1 MIADH
6 AFVTDVG
13 AVREVNQDSILC
25 RCDRNN
31 GIFVVADGM
40 GGHSKGEIASAE
52 LVHALENWSR
62 TCREKTIETLAGS
75 CRECIVST
83 SDRLYEQFKSEG
95 LIGGTTA
102 VVLLVM
108 KDDIAVLSVGD
119 SRIYRFDHGSG
130 MLNAVT
136 EDDVWENLPEVKA
149 MPSEEAMKDP
159 RRGKLTTAVGARKG
173 ITVKTD
179 VFKASKE
186 EIFLLVSD
194 GVYRFCDTQYASRL
208 ISESIGMLRPEF
220 ILNDIAVQVM
230 KNGAADNY
238 SAVMVLTR
246 S

>member
-6 AFVTDVG
+6 ASVSDIG
-13 AVREVNQDSILC
+13 SVRNVNQDNILC

-52 LVHALENWSR
+52 LVDALREWSR
-62 TCREKTIETLAGS
+62 TCREKDISALAAS
-75 CRECIVST
+75 CRECIVQT
-83 SDRLYEQFKSEG
+83 SDRLYESFKSEG

-108 KDDIAVLSVGD
+108 KDDIAILSIGD
-119 SRIYRFDHGSG
+119 SRIYRFDHGEG
-130 MLNAVT
+130 KLKPVT
-136 EDDVWENLPEVKA
+136 VDDVWENLPEAKA
-149 MPSEEAMKDP
+149 MDPEEAMKDP

-173 ITVKTD
+173 VTVKTD
-179 VFKASKE
+179 IFRANGD

-194 GVYRFCDTQYASRL
+194 GVYRFCDIGYIDTL
-208 ISESIGMLRPEF
+208 INDNLGMLRPEF
-220 ILNDIAVQVM
+220 ILNDISVRVM
-230 KNGAADNY
+230 ENGAADNY
-238 SAVMVLTR
+238 SAVMVHTR